1 MSRHKRILITGATSG
16 FGAGA
21 ALGLARA
28 GHEVTACGETWRQVL
43 TLRER
48 AEAEKVRKFEVIKL
62 DLLNDL
68 DIAHAADREIDIL
81 VLNAAVQE
89 AGSLADIPLELVRRS
104 FEINVFRHLDL
115 AQRVIPQLIER
126 KGKIVWVSSQAGLI
140 PLPWIGTYAATKH
153 AIEGIASTMR
163 IELAPFHV
171 GVATI
176 NPGFY
181 RTGFNETGAE
191 SYQQWAHDGRDVRV
205 PMPPAGPALAF
216 EADPQPMIDAMVD
229 AIPDSK
235 SGYRTMLPESAVEQT
250 KLAQKLGWETK
261 AS

>member
-1 MSRHKRILITGATSG
+1 MHQKILITGATSG
-16 FGAGA
+16 LGAGTA
-21 ALGLARA
+21 IGLAKT
-28 GHEVTACGETWRQVL
+28 GHHVTACGETWQQVL
-43 TLRER
+43 SLRER
-48 AEAEKVRKFEVIKL
+48 AEAEGAKKLEVIKL
-62 DLLNDL
+62 DLLNDHDL
-68 DIAHAADREIDIL
+68 AHAADRDIDIL

-89 AGSLADIPLELVRRS
+89 AGSMADVPLDIVRRS

-115 AQRVIPQLIER
+115 AQRVIPQLIKR

-140 PLPWIGTYAATKH
+140 PLPFLGSYAATKH

-163 IELAPFHV
+163 IELAPFNV

-191 SYQQWAHDGRDVRV
+191 SYQQWSHDTDLHI
-205 PMPPAGPALAF
+205 PMPPAGPVLAF
-216 EADPQPMIDAMVD
+216 EKDPQPMIDAMVD
-229 AIPDSK
+229 AIPDTK
-235 SGYRTMLPESAVEQT
+235 SLYRTMRPESAIAQT
-250 KLAQKLGWETK
+250 QLAQKLGWETK